1 MLPWFEIFF
10 VDTYIIFSIP
20 IVLPPRYPPMG
31 LSENFLKRVKANAT
45 QWRTYCLGCISK
57 YKRDHPLDTSGMD
70 EAQKF
75 EAERAWQEAGM
86 SSLRVVFLPL
96 D

>member
-1 MLPWFEIFF
+1 
-10 VDTYIIFSIP
+10 
-20 IVLPPRYPPMG
+20 
-31 LSENFLKRVKANAT
+31 
-45 QWRTYCLGCISK
+45 
-57 YKRDHPLDTSGMD
+57 MD

-75 EAERAWQEAGM
+75 EAERAWWEAGM